1 MVSGQGYIDSRYKF
15 HSFSWWIRGMIA
27 LLWCANYDETRHNV
41 IGFVAACLAVVGI
54 GYFMRWFYQN
64 LYFKKLG

>member
-1 MVSGQGYIDSRYKF
+1 
-15 HSFSWWIRGMIA
+15 MIA